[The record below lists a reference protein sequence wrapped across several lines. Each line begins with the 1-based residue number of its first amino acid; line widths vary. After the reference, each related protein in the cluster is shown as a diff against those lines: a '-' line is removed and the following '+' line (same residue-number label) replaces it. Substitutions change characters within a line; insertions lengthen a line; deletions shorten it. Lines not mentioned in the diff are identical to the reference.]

1 MLSNTCVGIHIYI
14 LKRYLSKWGAFHV
27 HREVVRN
34 GKGKL
39 AKKKKQ
45 RREKKKQGSNSLTPL
60 QAIYENHKRKIHI
73 SCRTHEATGIGI

>member
-45 RREKKKQGSNSLTPL
+45 RSEKKKTRLKQPNSSPSY
-60 QAIYENHKRKIHI
+60 I
-73 SCRTHEATGIGI
+73 